1 MFTFSKRFA
10 NFEVFQFPA
19 RPNENLNCK
28 DVNFRNCNFTALCPR
43 RKLAFLVQNIKFRTV
58 PKLLNCTLKKKKRKE
73 YFSKGKLKN
82 LGVQVQIS
90 LAIHS
95 LRCLCLSGPCVL
107 VLFIALDSICRA
119 IRRHFPLSWVLIW
132 SLHCLRSHFCV
143 FLMTQLRITK
153 RISVAERRLL
163 SALTITLR

>member
-1 MFTFSKRFA
+1 MFTFPKRFA
-10 NFEVFQFPA
+10 NFEVFQFPT

-28 DVNFRNCNFTALCPR
+28 DVNFRKWNFTALCPR

-58 PKLLNCTLKKKKRKE
+58 PKLLNCTLKRKE

-82 LGVQVQIS
+82 FGVEIQIS
-90 LAIHS
+90 LAFHS
-95 LRCLCLSGPCVL
+95 LRCLWLSGPCVL

-119 IRRHFPLSWVLIW
+119 IRRHFPLSWVVIC

-153 RISVAERRLL
+153 RISVAERLL
-163 SALTITLR
+163 SALTITLSVRSR